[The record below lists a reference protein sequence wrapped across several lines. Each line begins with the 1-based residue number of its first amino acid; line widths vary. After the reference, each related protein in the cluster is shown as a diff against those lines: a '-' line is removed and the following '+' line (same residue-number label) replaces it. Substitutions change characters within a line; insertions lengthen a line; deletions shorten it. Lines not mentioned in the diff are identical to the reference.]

1 MFLLNRNYLIGISW
15 FVASLIISI
24 MNDTSMKYLSGS
36 LPPMQ
41 ITFLRFC
48 FGCLSLLPFMLY
60 YGKHSFHT
68 ERAWIHFARGTILFL
83 AISMWCY
90 GLTIVPIAHATLTT
104 FTMPLFLLVLAP
116 IFLKEKISGALIA
129 ATCLGFVGAIA
140 SFDVLHV
147 NFEVTSMILL
157 LSALLFASL
166 DIINKKFVM
175 KESMLSMLFYSAL
188 VTSLLGAIPAYVV
201 WQTPSLHDLTI
212 LLYLGA
218 GGNLILFCLLKAF
231 NFVPA
236 SSIAPYRYLELI
248 FSSAVGFMIFSEIP
262 SIMMVIG
269 SLLIIPST
277 LFVTFV
283 KTKEA

>member
-1 MFLLNRNYLIGISW
+1 MFLLNSKYLVGISW
-15 FVASLIISI
+15 FIASLVISI
-24 MNDTSMKYLSGS
+24 INDTSMKYLSGS

-48 FGCLSLLPFMLY
+48 FGCLCLLPFMLF
-60 YGKHSFHT
+60 YGKRSFHT

-116 IFLKEKISGALIA
+116 IFLKEKISRALIM
-129 ATCLGFVGAIA
+129 ATCLGFLGAIA
-140 SFDVLHV
+140 SFDIMHV
-147 NFEVTSMILL
+147 NFEITSMILL
-157 LSALLFASL
+157 ISALLFASL

-188 VTSLLGAIPAYVV
+188 VTSLLGAIPAYIV
-201 WQTPSLHDLTI
+201 WQTPSSHDLII

-218 GGNLILFCLLKAF
+218 GGNLILYCLLKAF
-231 NFVPA
+231 SLVPA

-248 FSSAVGFMIFSEIP
+248 FSSAIGFMIFSEIP

-269 SLLIIPST
+269 ALLIIPST
-277 LFVTFV
+277 LFVTFA
-283 KTKEA
+283 KAREA

>member
-1 MFLLNRNYLIGISW
+1 MFLLNRKYLVGISW
-15 FVASLIISI
+15 FIASLVISI
-24 MNDTSMKYLSGS
+24 INDTSMKWLSGS

-48 FGCLSLLPFMLY
+48 FGCLCLLPFMLY
-60 YGKHSFHT
+60 CGKRSFHT

-104 FTMPLFLLVLAP
+104 FTMPLFLLILAP
-116 IFLKEKISGALIA
+116 IFLKEKISKALVI
-129 ATCLGFVGAIA
+129 ATCLGFLGAIA
-140 SFDVLHV
+140 SFDIMHV
-147 NFEVTSMILL
+147 NFEITSMILL

-188 VTSLLGAIPAYVV
+188 VTSLLGAIPAYMV
-201 WQTPSLHDLTI
+201 WQDPSFHDLII

-218 GGNLILFCLLKAF
+218 GGNLILYCLLKAF
-231 NFVPA
+231 SLVPA

-248 FSSAVGFMIFSEIP
+248 FSSAIGFMIFSEIP
-262 SIMMVIG
+262 SVMMVIG
-269 SLLIIPST
+269 ALLIIPST
-277 LFVTFV
+277 LFVTFA
-283 KTKEA
+283 KAKEA